1 MNAIQR
7 KCQTMMKTNFIKKF
21 NEYQQSLK
29 KNVIRK
35 LTKEFFESMKYFVI
49 RLEFTLD
56 DYQKR
61 KIRWNFHTYS
71 RTILFTSL
79 CWTTIIYLTC
89 IRLFSI
95 ITYPVNVDYMKRLYN
110 YDVGTVLSYGII
122 CYSLLEIAWF
132 QIFHDVITY
141 DFQVNDLFI
150 EYKDID
156 DDIINSKSQIFLQ
169 KLIFIADILTKT
181 IRIGSLIAAMWM
193 AIIMSLNMIFNLYPN
208 GQINLFHIIT
218 TIPLII
224 LCVWRFIYLIG
235 QLTIFVKWLLIFIE
249 FFILHNIEMMKDS
262 MKIFSDKN
270 ICINQRIYWP
280 MFKKNY
286 VIFFDKTMKLNHT
299 IRSMLMTLEMES
311 KLSIIF
317 FCLITKEQEQKEWFI
332 YEPLMA
338 MMTMFL
344 ATTGIYSRLAS
355 LSTIHQQFIRLIIE
369 WQARTQQKILFRD
382 RRRIYY
388 NNRNMIHDLISQN
401 LFIQTMADNHFGFTC
416 SRIFEI
422 TKYKYVELL
431 LLNIVLII
439 MFYKKFCLNLS

>member
-1 MNAIQR
+1 
-7 KCQTMMKTNFIKKF
+7 
-21 NEYQQSLK
+21 
-29 KNVIRK
+29 
-35 LTKEFFESMKYFVI
+35 
-49 RLEFTLD
+49 
-56 DYQKR
+56 
-61 KIRWNFHTYS
+61 
-71 RTILFTSL
+71 
-79 CWTTIIYLTC
+79 
-89 IRLFSI
+89 
-95 ITYPVNVDYMKRLYN
+95 
-110 YDVGTVLSYGII
+110 
-122 CYSLLEIAWF
+122 
-132 QIFHDVITY
+132 
-141 DFQVNDLFI
+141 
-150 EYKDID
+150 
-156 DDIINSKSQIFLQ
+156 
-169 KLIFIADILTKT
+169 
-181 IRIGSLIAAMWM
+181 
-193 AIIMSLNMIFNLYPN
+193 
-208 GQINLFHIIT
+208 
-218 TIPLII
+218 
-224 LCVWRFIYLIG
+224 
-235 QLTIFVKWLLIFIE
+235 
-249 FFILHNIEMMKDS
+249 
-262 MKIFSDKN
+262 
-270 ICINQRIYWP
+270 
-280 MFKKNY
+280 
-286 VIFFDKTMKLNHT
+286 MKLNHT

-369 WQARTQQKILFRD
+369 WQARTQRKILFRD